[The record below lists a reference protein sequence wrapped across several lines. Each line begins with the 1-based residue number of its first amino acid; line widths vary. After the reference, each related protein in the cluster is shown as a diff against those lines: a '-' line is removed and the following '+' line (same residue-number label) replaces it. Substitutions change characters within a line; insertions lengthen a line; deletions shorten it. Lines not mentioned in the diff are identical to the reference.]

1 MCDYVAMQRILKIRT
16 ELCFG
21 EKYECMPQTYSL
33 FKSEEDDYLIRH
45 WKVDHTG
52 KRRSTKHPLQAC
64 DVDPILVQLFKL
76 KLPIAQELIPGCDGG
91 FTEIELGDY
100 WGGSKFRW
108 WSVPPEGW
116 EKLDQCVYKLL
127 DLLP

>member
-1 MCDYVAMQRILKIRT
+1 
-16 ELCFG
+16 
-21 EKYECMPQTYSL
+21 MPQTYSL
-33 FKSEEDDYLIRH
+33 FKSEEGDYLIRH

-116 EKLDQCVYKLL
+116 EELDTLVSELL
-127 DLLP
+127 GLVSHADDPAYFAEG

>member
-1 MCDYVAMQRILKIRT
+1 
-16 ELCFG
+16 
-21 EKYECMPQTYSL
+21 MPQTYSL
-33 FKSEEDDYLIRH
+33 FETEDHGYLMRH
-45 WKVDHTG
+45 WKVNKDG
-52 KRRSTKHPLQAC
+52 KRRSTKHPLQAS

-116 EKLDQCVYKLL
+116 ERLDALVDELL
-127 DLLP
+127 GSIKENGANSKGR